1 MSANESK
8 NPTHIAREAL
18 KRLAIRH
25 LPPTPAN
32 FQVCYNEIAGLPDIP
47 PFPDRPLRQLA
58 DGLVPRNEG
67 QKKEVDALLQAITRR
82 SWQGVTDALNG
93 FVRAGSERSLGE
105 AAVPAVPLA
114 VLPVD
119 FAGSLGRVIDGLRP
133 FFGSDSPRAVTLADE
148 LVALLR
154 QPAVEASL
162 ARGVLDQLLCHV
174 RSAVEEQ
181 LEIRESLLKLLH
193 LIIENIGQLSID
205 DQWLK
210 GQIDGLLACVTPP
223 LTLRHLDEMERR
235 MRDVLDKQGCARAR
249 SVEAQQEMRSMLTT
263 FIDSLAAMS
272 QSSSTFEACI
282 EETARQLERVTSPEE
297 LRPLLSGVMAATH
310 AMAEESAHSRE
321 QLQSLRQRVETT
333 EAELIQLHKELDNAS
348 AQARHDPLTDALN
361 RKGLDEALLREMSSM
376 RRKAAALTVSMLD
389 IDNFKRLNDSLGHEA
404 GDGALIHLANVARRH
419 IRPSDTL
426 ARYGGEEFVIL
437 MPDTTLDEG
446 VEVITRLQR
455 ELTKAIYLSGNE
467 RVLITFSAGV
477 AQVGLDEGSGDAL
490 RRADQAMYL
499 AKRAGKN
506 RVFGG

>member
-133 FFGSDSPRAVTLADE
+133 FFGSDSPRAVALADE

-249 SVEAQQEMRSMLTT
+249 SVEAQQ
-263 FIDSLAAMS
+263 
-272 QSSSTFEACI
+272 
-282 EETARQLERVTSPEE
+282 
-297 LRPLLSGVMAATH
+297 
-310 AMAEESAHSRE
+310 
-321 QLQSLRQRVETT
+321 
-333 EAELIQLHKELDNAS
+333 
-348 AQARHDPLTDALN
+348 
-361 RKGLDEALLREMSSM
+361 
-376 RRKAAALTVSMLD
+376 
-389 IDNFKRLNDSLGHEA
+389 
-404 GDGALIHLANVARRH
+404 
-419 IRPSDTL
+419 
-426 ARYGGEEFVIL
+426 
-437 MPDTTLDEG
+437 
-446 VEVITRLQR
+446 
-455 ELTKAIYLSGNE
+455 
-467 RVLITFSAGV
+467 
-477 AQVGLDEGSGDAL
+477 
-490 RRADQAMYL
+490 
-499 AKRAGKN
+499 
-506 RVFGG
+506 

>member
-1 MSANESK
+1 MSASESK

-18 KRLAIRH
+18 KRLAVRH

-47 PFPDRPLRQLA
+47 PFPERPLRQLA
-58 DGLVPRNEG
+58 DGLVPRNEA
-67 QKKEVDALLQAITRR
+67 QQKEVDALLQAIARR

-93 FVRAGSERSLGE
+93 FVRAGSERPPGE
-105 AAVPAVPLA
+105 AALPAVPLSL
-114 VLPVD
+114 LPAD

-133 FFGSDSPRAVTLADE
+133 FLGSDSPRAVALADE

-154 QPAVEASL
+154 QPTVEVSL
-162 ARGVLDQLLCHV
+162 ARGVLDRLLGQV

-181 LEIRESLLKLLH
+181 LEIRQSLLKLLH

-235 MRDVLDKQGCARAR
+235 MREVLDKQSCARAR
-249 SVEAQQEMRSMLTT
+249 SVEAQQEMRSMLAT
-263 FIDSLAAMS
+263 FIDSLAAMN
-272 QSSSTFEACI
+272 QSSSAFEASI
-282 EETARQLERVTSPEE
+282 AETARQLAGVTSPEE
-297 LRPLLSGVMAATH
+297 LRPLLNGVMAATH
-310 AMAEESAHSRE
+310 AMVEESAHSRE
-321 QLQSLRQRVETT
+321 QLQSLRQRVEAT

-376 RRKAAALTVSMLD
+376 RRKATALTVSMLD
-389 IDNFKRLNDSLGHEA
+389 IDNFKRLNDRLGHEA
-404 GDGALIHLANVARRH
+404 GDGALIHLAHVARRH
-419 IRPSDTL
+419 LRPSDTL

-446 VEVITRLQR
+446 IEVITRLQR
-455 ELTKAIYLSGNE
+455 ELTRAIYLSGNE

-477 AQVGLDEGSGDAL
+477 AQVGLDESSGEAL